1 MKTSH
6 HADGP
11 GSRVRPGPGAHP
23 AFFANDNRARFPVP
37 VAGVRGLVLAT
48 ETGRDGSAL
57 ATIRMLAVD
66 GTLGAPLHTAREP
79 WDIIALWRGLGR
91 DLDLPLFLRDIS
103 GAMTPIAPL
112 SGEIVFAH
120 CRGSALSGRRP
131 RFLARRLVPM
141 ANPTTAKVP
150 GSRRKG

>member
-11 GSRVRPGPGAHP
+11 GSLVRPGPGDHP
-23 AFFANDNRARFPVP
+23 AFFANDNRARLAVP
-37 VAGVRGLVLAT
+37 VAGARGLVLAT

-57 ATIRMLAVD
+57 ATIRALAAD
-66 GTLGAPLHTAREP
+66 GTLGAPLHLTREP

-112 SGEIVFAH
+112 AGEIVFAH
-120 CRGSALSGRRP
+120 RRGSALSGRRP
-131 RFLARRLVPM
+131 RFLARRKVPM
-141 ANPTTAKVP
+141 ARVAAAKAS
-150 GSRRKG
+150 GFRRNG